1 MDMETVRGGA
11 PSAGA
16 GTRRGF
22 PPVSVLGPPLHR
34 CTPGRVRALG
44 FICLIAPKKMLVG
57 ISDNGEQG
65 PDRMAEILKAQYDLR
80 GGKKT
85 YRKCSGNRSKKRGFC
100 SLKHTEGGN

>member
-1 MDMETVRGGA
+1 M
-11 PSAGA
+11 
-16 GTRRGF
+16 
-22 PPVSVLGPPLHR
+22 
-34 CTPGRVRALG
+34 
-44 FICLIAPKKMLVG
+44 G